1 MKYGFIH
8 EWASPYDHDSNPEI
22 ERDIRTIFEGVSTS
36 MEASGA
42 PSYFWAEPMHH
53 FVFTKNVLP
62 TIPVQV
68 DGKTEYKSPHNILNP
83 GARPFNLVYLVA
95 FVLFLNEKKRTGGKE
110 PSQHRSFKGV
120 IIGYVLNMDA
130 Y

>member
-1 MKYGFIH
+1 
-8 EWASPYDHDSNPEI
+8 
-22 ERDIRTIFEGVSTS
+22 

-42 PSYFWAEPMHH
+42 PSYFWAEAMHH

-83 GARPFNLVYLVA
+83 GARPFNLDYLVA
-95 FVLFLNEKKRTGGKE
+95 FGTLSTCIWMRKRELVARNPRNIALSKE
-110 PSQHRSFKGV
+110 
-120 IIGYVLNMDA
+120 
-130 Y
+130 